1 MARHKGHDPVLKP
14 LEVAV
19 GLGGGDDGAAH
30 ADGVDG
36 HGGGGHGE
44 APPGGY
50 CQGHAD
56 GVTAPQDDGDGGLG
70 HAGDELRDGKACLHV
85 PAHGVQEKEDACH
98 VAGLLQL
105 GQEGEDVLVFG
116 GFGAGSG
123 GNVAFNLAD
132 DGEAVDVPVGRGRHG
147 GAEVQNG
154 LGGFVLGIILRLGL
168 SGLGGFG
175 HSQQPSFREG
185 SFCGFSKIT
194 RQAGILRFCK
204 IRGQTVRQSYGRG
217 AAALVY

>member
-1 MARHKGHDPVLKP
+1 M
-14 LEVAV
+14 
-19 GLGGGDDGAAH
+19 
-30 ADGVDG
+30 
-36 HGGGGHGE
+36 
-44 APPGGY
+44 
-50 CQGHAD
+50 
-56 GVTAPQDDGDGGLG
+56 
-70 HAGDELRDGKACLHV
+70 
-85 PAHGVQEKEDACH
+85 
-98 VAGLLQL
+98 
-105 GQEGEDVLVFG
+105 LVFG

-123 GNVAFNLAD
+123 GDVAFNLAD

-147 GAEVQNG
+147 GAEVQDALDG
-154 LGGFVLGIILRLGL
+154 LVLCIGFRLG
-168 SGLGGFG
+168 GLGGFG